1 MRRRSPVLR
10 ESAGWEIVESRL
22 RTECCMPETRVAD
35 ALPRRVAMI
44 SLHTSPLAQAG
55 AGDAGGM
62 NVYVDAVARE
72 LTARDIA
79 VDVYTKGDA
88 DTPAT
93 VAAANGYRVH
103 HILHRAPADLA
114 KDDLPRQ
121 LDAAAAEILGHAA
134 AQRAGGYDLIHSHYW
149 LSGQVGR
156 AVAGS
161 WDVPLVHSMHTLAR
175 VKNAARALGERP
187 EPSARIRGEDR
198 IVAAAD
204 LLIAN
209 TPAEEQQ
216 LRHWYRAPGDRL
228 QVVHPGVDLA
238 AFRPGDRL
246 AVRRRLGLPEDRAV
260 LLFVGR
266 LQPLKAP
273 DLAIRALAAMVAEDP
288 RMTEEVLLVVCG
300 GPSGNRPLPP
310 QQLARLADELGVGP
324 QVRLVPPVSREDL
337 ADWYRAANL
346 TVVPS
351 HSESFGLVAV
361 ESQAVGTPVVAAA
374 VGGLRTAVVD
384 GSSGVLVAGHDPAD
398 WARVLT
404 DLVRNPDRRHRLA
417 TGALRHA
424 QSFSWQRTA
433 DQLLAGYAGV
443 LAPAPMAAVAG

>member
-1 MRRRSPVLR
+1 
-10 ESAGWEIVESRL
+10 
-22 RTECCMPETRVAD
+22 MPEVRVAD
-35 ALPRRVAMI
+35 APPRRVAMI

-55 AGDAGGM
+55 SGDAGGM

-72 LTARDIA
+72 LAARDVA
-79 VDVYTKGDA
+79 VDVYTKGGP
-88 DTPAT
+88 DTPAS
-93 VAAANGYRVH
+93 VAVAPGYRVH
-103 HILHRAPADLA
+103 HVLRQATADLA
-114 KDDLPRQ
+114 KDDLPGQ
-121 LDAAAAEILGHAA
+121 LDAAAAEVLRHPA
-134 AQRAGGYDLIHSHYW
+134 AQRAGGYDVVHSHYW

-156 AVAGS
+156 VAANRWGS
-161 WDVPLVHSMHTLAR
+161 PLVHSMHTLAR
-175 VKNAARALGERP
+175 VKNAARAVGERL
-187 EPSARIRGEDR
+187 EPAARIRGEDE

-209 TPAEEQQ
+209 TSFEAQQ

-228 QVVHPGVDLA
+228 HVVHPGVDLA
-238 AFRPGDRL
+238 AFAPGDRL
-246 AVRRRLGLPEDRAV
+246 ALRRRLGLPEDRAV

-288 RMTEEVLLVVCG
+288 RLAEEVLLVVCG
-300 GPSGNRPLPP
+300 GPSGNRPLQP
-310 QQLARLADELGVGP
+310 QQLARLAQDLGVGP
-324 QVRLVPPVSREDL
+324 QVRLVPPVSREEL
-337 ADWYRAANL
+337 ADWYRAADA

-361 ESQAVGTPVVAAA
+361 ESQAVGTPVIAAA
-374 VGGLRTAVVD
+374 VGGLRTAVAD
-384 GSSGVLVAGHDPAD
+384 GSSGILVAGHDPAD

-404 DLVRNPDRRHRLA
+404 DLVRDRARRRDLA

-424 QSFSWQRTA
+424 RSFSWQRTA

-443 LAPAPMAAVAG
+443 LAPAPMTAVAG